1 MATMPAVASA
11 FDMLLATFFYF
22 FCGSEDGG
30 AVMATTPPC
39 LGEFEFFLTVMAK
52 MGGWIGAKLLPAA
65 SASCSAQHFSFSV
78 VLTKMAG

>member
-39 LGEFEFFLTVMAK
+39 LGEFEFFFDGNGQDGRVDW
-52 MGGWIGAKLLPAA
+52 G
-65 SASCSAQHFSFSV
+65 
-78 VLTKMAG
+78 